1 MTLDSKFR
9 PLATKLLSAYGKSVI
24 YKRTTQGAYD
34 PATGSVSTTTNS
46 YPIHAMLQNP
56 DDSQLATGQY
66 RIDQV
71 LATISAEQLGIEPSP
86 NDKITIDG
94 VDWNVSMVSFVSS
107 GEFKA
112 LFTCVINK

>member
-1 MTLDSKFR
+1 MTLDAKFR
-9 PLATKLLSAYGKSVI
+9 PLATKLLSAYGKLVV

-34 PATGSVSTTTNS
+34 PTTGSVATTTTT
-46 YPIHAMLQNP
+46 YPIHVMLQNP

-66 RIDQV
+66 RVDQV
-71 LATISAEQLGIEPSP
+71 LVTISAEELSIEPSP
-86 NDKITIDG
+86 NDKIAIDG

-107 GEFKA
+107 GEQKA

>member
-9 PLATKLLSAYGKSVI
+9 PLATKLLSAYGKLVT
-24 YKRTTQGAYD
+24 YKRTTQGVYD
-34 PATGSVSTTTNS
+34 PDTGSVGTTTAS
-46 YPIHAMLQNP
+46 YTVHAMLQNP

-71 LATISAEQLGIEPSP
+71 LATLSAEELGIEPSP

-94 VDWNVSMVSFVSS
+94 VDWNVTMVSFVSS
-107 GEFKA
+107 GEQKA